1 MFAAN
6 ADSDRAKSIEDYQN
20 TCTEFIVNI
29 SKDYKDWVD
38 RYDLGDEE
46 NKLRKHRIDNIV
58 KTTSEWI
65 FKYGANIKKIDII
78 MNDGINKMAENTA
91 GYPFK
96 FEVFVNHMSRYIIH
110 PVGEIKLKIDVIPR
124 HNRRARIG
132 QYQKDK
138 LFLINSNSSVNFAVS
153 QESLKGIDILMDYIV
168 IDAKKCQQCDLI
180 SITVIVEEV
189 DCDGDH
195 VTESRGYSTLILVS

>member
-38 RYDLGDEE
+38 RYDLGKEE
-46 NKLRKHRIDNIV
+46 NKLRKDRIDNIV

-65 FKYGANIKKIDII
+65 FKYGATIKKIDII
-78 MNDGINKMAENTA
+78 MNDGVNKMAENTA

-124 HNRRARIG
+124 HERLARIG
-132 QYQKDK
+132 AYQKDK
-138 LFLINSNSSVNFAVS
+138 LFLINSNSSVNFTVS

-168 IDAKKCQQCDLI
+168 IDAKKCEQYDLI

-189 DCDGDH
+189 DGDH
-195 VTESRGYSTLILVS
+195 VTESRGYSTLILLS

>member
-38 RYDLGDEE
+38 RYDLGKEE
-46 NKLRKHRIDNIV
+46 NKSRKDRIDNIV

-110 PVGEIKLKIDVIPR
+110 PVGEINLKIDVIPR
-124 HNRRARIG
+124 HGRLARIG
-132 QYQKDK
+132 AYQKDK
-138 LFLINSNSSVNFAVS
+138 LFLINSNSSVNFTVS
-153 QESLKGIDILMDYIV
+153 QESLKSIDILMDYIV
-168 IDAKKCQQCDLI
+168 IDAKKCEQYDLI

-189 DCDGDH
+189 DGNY
-195 VTESRGYSTLILVS
+195 VTESRGYSTLILLS

>member
-38 RYDLGDEE
+38 RYDLGEEE
-46 NKLRKHRIDNIV
+46 NKSRKDRIDNIV

-110 PVGEIKLKIDVIPR
+110 PVGEINLKIDVIPR
-124 HNRRARIG
+124 HGRLARIG
-132 QYQKDK
+132 TYQKDK
-138 LFLINSNSSVNFAVS
+138 LFLINSNSSVNFTVS
-153 QESLKGIDILMDYIV
+153 QESLKSIDILMDYIV
-168 IDAKKCQQCDLI
+168 IDAKKCEQYDLI

-189 DCDGDH
+189 DGNY
-195 VTESRGYSTLILVS
+195 VTESRGYSTLILLS

>member
-38 RYDLGDEE
+38 RYDLGEEE
-46 NKLRKHRIDNIV
+46 NKSRKDRIDNIV
-58 KTTSEWI
+58 KTTNEWI

-110 PVGEIKLKIDVIPR
+110 PVGEINLKIDVIPR
-124 HNRRARIG
+124 HGRLARIG
-132 QYQKDK
+132 AYQKDK
-138 LFLINSNSSVNFAVS
+138 LFLINSNSSVNFTVS
-153 QESLKGIDILMDYIV
+153 QESLKSIDILMDYIV
-168 IDAKKCQQCDLI
+168 IDAKKCEQYDLI

-189 DCDGDH
+189 DGNY
-195 VTESRGYSTLILVS
+195 VTESRGYSTLILLS

>member
-38 RYDLGDEE
+38 RYDLGEEE
-46 NKLRKHRIDNIV
+46 NKSRKDRIDNIV

-96 FEVFVNHMSRYIIH
+96 FEVFVNHMSRYTIH
-110 PVGEIKLKIDVIPR
+110 PVGEINLKIDVIPR
-124 HNRRARIG
+124 HGRLARIG
-132 QYQKDK
+132 TYQKDK
-138 LFLINSNSSVNFAVS
+138 LFLINSNSSVNFTVS
-153 QESLKGIDILMDYIV
+153 QESLKSIDILMDYIV
-168 IDAKKCQQCDLI
+168 IDAKKCEQYDLI

-189 DCDGDH
+189 DGNY
-195 VTESRGYSTLILVS
+195 VTESRGYSTLILLS

>member
-20 TCTEFIVNI
+20 TCAEFIVNI
-29 SKDYKDWVD
+29 SQDYKDWVD
-38 RYDLGDEE
+38 RYDLGEEE
-46 NKLRKHRIDNIV
+46 NKSRKDRIDNIV

-110 PVGEIKLKIDVIPR
+110 PVGEINLKIDVIPR
-124 HNRRARIG
+124 HGRLARIG
-132 QYQKDK
+132 AYQKDK
-138 LFLINSNSSVNFAVS
+138 LFLINSNSSVNFTVS
-153 QESLKGIDILMDYIV
+153 QESLKSIDILMDYIV
-168 IDAKKCQQCDLI
+168 IDAKKCEQYDLI

-189 DCDGDH
+189 DGNY
-195 VTESRGYSTLILVS
+195 VTESRGYSTLILLS

>member
-29 SKDYKDWVD
+29 SQDYKDWVD
-38 RYDLGDEE
+38 RYALDEEE
-46 NKLRKHRIDNIV
+46 NKSRKDRIDNIV

-96 FEVFVNHMSRYIIH
+96 FEVFVNHMSRYIVH
-110 PVGEIKLKIDVIPR
+110 PVGEINLKIDVIPR
-124 HNRRARIG
+124 HGRLARIG
-132 QYQKDK
+132 TYQKDK
-138 LFLINSNSSVNFAVS
+138 LFLINSNSSVNFTVS
-153 QESLKGIDILMDYIV
+153 QESLKSIDILMDYIV
-168 IDAKKCQQCDLI
+168 IDAKKCEQYDLI

-189 DCDGDH
+189 DGNY
-195 VTESRGYSTLILVS
+195 VTESRGYSTLILLS

>member
-6 ADSDRAKSIEDYQN
+6 ADSDRAESIEDYQN

-29 SKDYKDWVD
+29 SQDYKDWVD
-38 RYDLGDEE
+38 RYDLGEEE
-46 NKLRKHRIDNIV
+46 NKSRKDRIDNIV

-96 FEVFVNHMSRYIIH
+96 FDVFVNHMSRYIVH
-110 PVGEIKLKIDVIPR
+110 PVGEINLKIDVIPR
-124 HNRRARIG
+124 HGRLARIG
-132 QYQKDK
+132 TYQKDK
-138 LFLINSNSSVNFAVS
+138 LFLINSNSSVDFTVS
-153 QESLKGIDILMDYIV
+153 QESLKSIDILMDYIV
-168 IDAKKCQQCDLI
+168 INAKRCEQYDLI

-189 DCDGDH
+189 DGDY
-195 VTESRGYSTLILVS
+195 VTESRGYSTLILLS

>member
-20 TCTEFIVNI
+20 TCTEFIVDI

-38 RYDLGDEE
+38 RYDLGEEE
-46 NKLRKHRIDNIV
+46 NKSRKDRIDNIV

-110 PVGEIKLKIDVIPR
+110 PVGEINLKIDVIPR
-124 HNRRARIG
+124 HGRLARIG
-132 QYQKDK
+132 TYQKDK
-138 LFLINSNSSVNFAVS
+138 LFLINSNSSVNFTVS
-153 QESLKGIDILMDYIV
+153 QESLKSIDILMDYIV
-168 IDAKKCQQCDLI
+168 IDAKKCEQYDLI

-189 DCDGDH
+189 DGNY
-195 VTESRGYSTLILVS
+195 VTESRGYSTLILLS

>member
-29 SKDYKDWVD
+29 SQDYKDWVD
-38 RYDLGDEE
+38 RYDLGEEE
-46 NKLRKHRIDNIV
+46 NKSRKDRIDNIV

-110 PVGEIKLKIDVIPR
+110 PVGEINLKIDVIPR
-124 HNRRARIG
+124 HGRLARIG
-132 QYQKDK
+132 AYQKDK
-138 LFLINSNSSVNFAVS
+138 LFLINSNSSVNFTVS
-153 QESLKGIDILMDYIV
+153 QESLKSIDILMDYIV
-168 IDAKKCQQCDLI
+168 IDAKKCEQYDII

-189 DCDGDH
+189 DGDY
-195 VTESRGYSTLILVS
+195 VTESRGYSTLILLS